1 MKNFAK
7 SYYTWDNN
15 KETIEKRTASINE
28 YLTKELQDL
37 NVDTIRTDIPV
48 SYTHLLEELRVL
60 IEATIPKN
68 GEFPSAWFDLPID
81 ETEFEE
87 LLGVEADSEDY
98 RIVEMEL
105 PFADDVSEATTVD
118 TLNDLYRMYENL
130 PAEIREELPAF
141 MAYYSNLDELH
152 NYRHDIIHYANC
164 NSMTDVARHVLADD
178 PARCV

>member
-1 MKNFAK
+1 M
-7 SYYTWDNN
+7 
-15 KETIEKRTASINE
+15 
-28 YLTKELQDL
+28 
-37 NVDTIRTDIPV
+37 
-48 SYTHLLEELRVL
+48 EELRVL
-60 IEATIPKN
+60 IEATIPTD
-68 GEFPSAWFDLPID
+68 GELPSAWFDLPID

-105 PFADDVSEATTVD
+105 PFADDVREATTVD

-130 PAEIREELPAF
+130 PVEIREELPAF

-164 NSMTDVARHVLADD
+164 NSMTDVARHVRADD
-178 PARCV
+178 PAFHSLSEDCVRYFDFEAYGQSLDENGRFIETDHGIFEIPW

>member
-1 MKNFAK
+1 M
-7 SYYTWDNN
+7 
-15 KETIEKRTASINE
+15 
-28 YLTKELQDL
+28 
-37 NVDTIRTDIPV
+37 
-48 SYTHLLEELRVL
+48 EELRVL

-68 GEFPSAWFDLPID
+68 GELPSAWFCFPID
-81 ETEFEE
+81 EMEFEE

-105 PFADDVSEATTVD
+105 PFADDVTEATTVD

-152 NYRHDIIHYANC
+152 NYRHDIIHYASC
-164 NSMTDVARHVLADD
+164 NSMTDVARQVLADD
-178 PARCV
+178 PAFHSLSEDCMRYFDFEAYGQSLDENRRFIETDHGIFEIPW

>member
-1 MKNFAK
+1 M
-7 SYYTWDNN
+7 
-15 KETIEKRTASINE
+15 
-28 YLTKELQDL
+28 
-37 NVDTIRTDIPV
+37 
-48 SYTHLLEELRVL
+48 EELRVL

-152 NYRHDIIHYANC
+152 NYRHDII
-164 NSMTDVARHVLADD
+164 
-178 PARCV
+178 

>member
-1 MKNFAK
+1 M
-7 SYYTWDNN
+7 
-15 KETIEKRTASINE
+15 
-28 YLTKELQDL
+28 
-37 NVDTIRTDIPV
+37 
-48 SYTHLLEELRVL
+48 EELRVL

-141 MAYYSNLDELH
+141 MAYYSNLAFHSLSEDCVRYFDFEAYGQSLDE
-152 NYRHDIIHYANC
+152 NGRFIE
-164 NSMTDVARHVLADD
+164 TDHGIFEI
-178 PARCV
+178 PW